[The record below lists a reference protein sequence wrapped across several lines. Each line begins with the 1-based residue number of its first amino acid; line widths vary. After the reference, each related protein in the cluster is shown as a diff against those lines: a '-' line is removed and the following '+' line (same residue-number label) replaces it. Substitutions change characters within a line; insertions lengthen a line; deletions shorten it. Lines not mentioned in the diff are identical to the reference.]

1 MACTLTTG
9 RQLDCKDFIGGIRT
23 VMFQAVADYSP
34 TYDGNG
40 ELSAIAADTVFRYE
54 LAKGTGNFTETIQ
67 SAPENGTIFYE
78 GVVNIKLHKLTRAD
92 RDEIKLLAQN
102 RLVIY
107 ILDNNNNQF
116 VIGETNGAE
125 LTAGTGSTGTALGD
139 MSGYD
144 LTFTSQE
151 AEPMRFAGTGTTNPF
166 DNITNLTVS
175 PAY

>member
-34 TYDGNG
+34 TYDSDGV
-40 ELSAIAADTVFRYE
+40 LTQIVADTVFRYE

-78 GVVNIKLHKLTRAD
+78 GAVNIKLHKLTRAD
-92 RDEIKLLAQN
+92 RDEIRLLAQN

-107 ILDNNNNQF
+107 ILDNNNNLF
-116 VIGETNGAE
+116 EI
-125 LTAGTGSTGTALGD
+125 
-139 MSGYD
+139 
-144 LTFTSQE
+144 
-151 AEPMRFAGTGTTNPF
+151 
-166 DNITNLTVS
+166 
-175 PAY
+175 

>member
-1 MACTLTTG
+1 MTCTLTTG

-23 VMFQAVADYSP
+23 VMFQVVADYAP
-34 TYDGNG
+34 TYTGTG
-40 ELSAIAADTVFRYE
+40 VLSSITADTVFRYE

-78 GVVNIKLHKLTRAD
+78 GVVNIKLHKLTNED
-92 RDEIKLLAQN
+92 RNELELLVQN

-107 ILDNNNNQF
+107 ILDNNNNQW
-116 VIGETNGAE
+116 VIGESNGAE
-125 LTAGTGSTGTALGD
+125 LTAGSGSTGTALGD
-139 MSGYD
+139 MNGYD

-151 AEPMRFAGTGTTNPF
+151 PTPMRSAGTGTTNPF